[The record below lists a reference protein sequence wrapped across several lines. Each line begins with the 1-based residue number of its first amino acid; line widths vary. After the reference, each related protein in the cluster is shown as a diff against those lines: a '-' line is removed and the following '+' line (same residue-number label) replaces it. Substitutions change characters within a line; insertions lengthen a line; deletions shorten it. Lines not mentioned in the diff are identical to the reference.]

1 MSAHP
6 APQESPASPSVT
18 KIPGPAGRTVS
29 SELPAPIDDGERG
42 QFVLGG
48 ILKER
53 TKRRQAG
60 VASTGAVAPLLLQV
74 LEEAQDQLRIKVG

>member
-1 MSAHP
+1 M
-6 APQESPASPSVT
+6 
-18 KIPGPAGRTVS
+18 
-29 SELPAPIDDGERG
+29 
-42 QFVLGG
+42 GG